1 MRIAVPINND
11 DENIFWHFGHC
22 QRFKLYDINDGEA
35 ASTGYIRVA
44 GDHGPLRMQAMIENH
59 VDIILCDGIGPG
71 MAQAAFENG
80 KQVVA
85 GVNGDADDVVQKY
98 LAGKIEGNPN
108 GIHPCGQD

>member
-1 MRIAVPINND
+1 MRRLAAKEGYHLVP
-11 DENIFWHFGHC
+11 EKEYR
-22 QRFKLYDINDGEA
+22 QY
-35 ASTGYIRVA
+35 
-44 GDHGPLRMQAMIENH
+44 DHGPLHMQAMIENQ

-85 GVNGDADDVVQKY
+85 GAKGDADDAVQRY
-98 LAGKIEGNPN
+98 LAGEIESDPS